1 MTIRRFIFEF
11 IGFAIFVSLAELLFN
26 IDSLIAELGFGF
38 VGMYLGKFASK
49 LNGVMFQDLNSQ
61 KVISQSDDLV
71 NYEISFSVYCKR
83 IPTSFSGNYSASFKI
98 EDKILSNFLY
108 AKFDDSTYS
117 KILKNG
123 RASLIFKDENR
134 TIEITLTE

>member
-83 IPTSFSGNYSASFKI
+83 MPKSFSGNYSASFKI

>member
-83 IPTSFSGNYSASFKI
+83 MPKSFSGNYSASFKI

-117 KILKNG
+117 KILENG

>member
-49 LNGVMFQDLNSQ
+49 LNGVMFQDLYSQ